1 MTLAT
6 KLLIG
11 AGVLGLLI
19 AMAATWKTI
28 LKTFLPPLEGFSAA
42 PYWDY
47 KQWSWGYGTKVPG
60 SGTDP
65 NVKPAGTVTRAQ
77 AWIYAMEHLQNDFNY
92 LSKLIT
98 VPLSANR
105 WAALLSFS
113 YNLGPGNADNL
124 ISNINK
130 QDNSALQ
137 SQWMSYVYAGGVVMP
152 ALIDRRAKEW
162 SLWMKG

>member
-1 MTLAT
+1 MTLTA
-6 KLLIG
+6 KII
-11 AGVLGLLI
+11 LI
-19 AMAATWKTI
+19 AAAVVILTMATYKTI
-28 LKTFLPPLEGFSAA
+28 LKTFLPKVEGFSPA
-42 PYWDY
+42 PYWDF

-65 NVKPAGTVTRAQ
+65 AVNPGGTITREQ
-77 AWIYAMEHLQNDFNY
+77 AMIDALQHIQADY
-92 LSKLIT
+92 LYLKALIQ

-113 YNLGPGNADNL
+113 YNLGRYNADNL
-124 ISNINK
+124 VNNINN
-130 QDNSALQ
+130 QNTMALQ
-137 SQWMSYVYAGGVVMP
+137 TQWMSYIYAGGAVLP